1 MAPPDGTQRGKPQMT
16 KSRIAR
22 SRLAWFIALYVIGLA
37 AFTAVVYGLRALV
50 PR

>member
-1 MAPPDGTQRGKPQMT
+1 MPDRSGREG
-16 KSRIAR
+16 AR
-22 SRLAWFIALYVIGLA
+22 ASRLVWFVALYVISLA